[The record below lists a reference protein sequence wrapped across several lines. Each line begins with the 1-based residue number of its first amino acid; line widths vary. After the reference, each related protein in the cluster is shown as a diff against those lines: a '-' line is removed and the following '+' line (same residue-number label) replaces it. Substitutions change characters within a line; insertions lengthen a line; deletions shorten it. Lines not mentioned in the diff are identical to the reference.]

1 MKNLGVT
8 NYILSDDTL
17 NDSDY
22 KINPHETFTSPFELT
37 FPAI

>member
-1 MKNLGVT
+1 MKTGVT

-22 KINPHETFTSPFELT
+22 KINPPETFTSSFLN
-37 FPAI
+37 